1 MITIKNL
8 SFSYTKGNDLL
19 KDINLHIPKGI
30 YLSILGENGS
40 CKSTLIKLILGILKP
55 DSGLITLA
63 SNKISYVSQKL
74 DNFNAEF
81 PITVKEVLS
90 CHAKT
95 VGIKNSKSIQDSLQK
110 VNMNEFSNNLIGNLS
125 GGQQQRIFIAR
136 ALLGNPDLII
146 LDEPST
152 GVDEKSQSEIYP
164 FLQTLNKDLGK
175 TIISVEHNTN
185 IALKY
190 STHILKIENGTLK
203 LFTKEDF
210 IKYLEVEDSVSK
222 II

>member
-19 KDINLHIPKGI
+19 KGINLHIPKGI

-164 FLQTLNKDLGK
+164 LLQTLNKDLGK
-175 TIISVEHNTN
+175 TIISVEHNTK

-203 LFTKEDF
+203 LFAKEDF